1 MARANQ
7 NARIQPRCR
16 TPSSGAPAHCIQH
29 PHQRLKSKRPGPM
42 MLSPALS
49 SCMPELTLPPL
60 MMSHGNAKPDHSDMA
75 TPEWPHVYYGGKHTD
90 TTALKPLQTTTQPCP
105 GKRPGKASKHA
116 HTWGTTAPSGRRK
129 PTVCTAALPTGH
141 GHQMQ
146 RAPTPTPPALPVAHL
161 RALCIAE
168 ECKTLKRN
176 THDSHSPSYSIATCT
191 GSPGGQP
198 CPSQHTSEPPAIT
211 PSVAPACHTG

>member
-1 MARANQ
+1 MLRSAAHPIATPLAPPRPPTPFPQESALALAHAHDIMGWALARANQ

-49 SCMPELTLPPL
+49 SCMTELTLSPL

-116 HTWGTTAPSGRRK
+116 HTWGTTAPFWAAQAHRVHS
-129 PTVCTAALPTGH
+129 CTAH
-141 GHQMQ
+141 GPWPSNAA
-146 RAPTPTPPALPVAHL
+146 RAHASSSARGPFAGTMHHRGVQDIEA
-161 RALCIAE
+161 
-168 ECKTLKRN
+168 
-176 THDSHSPSYSIATCT
+176 
-191 GSPGGQP
+191 
-198 CPSQHTSEPPAIT
+198 QHT
-211 PSVAPACHTG
+211 